1 MAAASRLNVR
11 SQHLALSFLGG
22 FPPDSKDSQ
31 YSQTPLLHCLMMTCC
46 HQLLEYSAWNI
57 KVTMTWSSI
66 FPTENQHLCTHSTPQ
81 FTIREIL
88 TNSLIPNQYGKKIL
102 MFSPLHSFIS
112 FSFIIFKCCY
122 NSVSA
127 PRDFESV
134 LKKALG
140 NITPSSDLHNFVF
153 HCMTKNILSASKIP
167 STDKNERSFNIS
179 KRKLK

>member
-1 MAAASRLNVR
+1 
-11 SQHLALSFLGG
+11 
-22 FPPDSKDSQ
+22 
-31 YSQTPLLHCLMMTCC
+31 
-46 HQLLEYSAWNI
+46 
-57 KVTMTWSSI
+57 
-66 FPTENQHLCTHSTPQ
+66 
-81 FTIREIL
+81 
-88 TNSLIPNQYGKKIL
+88 
-102 MFSPLHSFIS
+102 MFFPLHSFIS

-179 KRKLK
+179 KRKKAEIKNKRKQSEPNFILSVWFSF